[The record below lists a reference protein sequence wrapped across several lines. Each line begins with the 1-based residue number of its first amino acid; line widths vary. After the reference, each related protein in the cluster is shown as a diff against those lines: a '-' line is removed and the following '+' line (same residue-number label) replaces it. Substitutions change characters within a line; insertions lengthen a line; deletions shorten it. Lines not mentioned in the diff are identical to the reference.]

1 MAKKF
6 AVIGLGVFGSHLAIK
21 LAEHGA
27 EVLAIDSNYD
37 KLENIKELVTLTVK
51 LDSTDKIALKN
62 QQLDEFD
69 AVIVGIGDDF
79 EASILTTAILQ
90 QIGVK
95 RIIVRG
101 TTSIHKKIF
110 NHLEIEEIILPAEE
124 AAERLAE
131 SLAIDKVIGSF
142 MITSEYVIVEAK
154 TPQSLLGKSL
164 RELNLPNNRNVS
176 LVTIKKIEAKNKL
189 LGIGK
194 KTVEKVIGIPKP
206 DTIIEAEDIL
216 ILFGKKKDIENLL
229 KGD

>member
-124 AAERLAE
+124 AANRLAE
-131 SLAIDKVIGSF
+131 SLVIEKVVDSF
-142 MITSEYVIVEAK
+142 MVTSEYVIVEAK
-154 TPQSLLGKSL
+154 PPQSMLGKNL
-164 RELNLPNNRNVS
+164 LELNLPNNNNVS
-176 LVTIKKIEAKNKL
+176 LITIKKVESKNKL

-194 KTVEKVIGIPKP
+194 KTIEKAIGIPKP
-206 DTIIEAEDIL
+206 DTIIEPEDIL
-216 ILFGKKKDIENLL
+216 IMFGKQKDIENLL

>member
-6 AVIGLGVFGSHLAIK
+6 AVIGLGVFGSYLAIK

-37 KLENIKELVTLTVK
+37 KLENIKDFVTLTVR
-51 LDSTDKIALKN
+51 LDSTDKTALKN
-62 QQLDEFD
+62 QRLDEFD
-69 AVIVGIGDDF
+69 AVIIGIGDNF
-79 EASILTTAILQ
+79 EASILTTAVLQ

-131 SLAIDKVIGSF
+131 SLAIEKVVGSF
-142 MITSEYVIVEAK
+142 MVTSEHVIVEAK
-154 TPQSLLGKSL
+154 TPQSFVDKKLIDLKL
-164 RELNLPNNRNVS
+164 TENHNVS
-176 LVTIKKIEAKNKL
+176 LITIKKIESTTKL
-189 LGIGK
+189 LGFGK
-194 KTVEKVIGIPKP
+194 KTIEKSIGIPKD
-206 DTIIEAEDIL
+206 DTVIEQDDIL
-216 ILFGKKKDIENLL
+216 VLFGKQKDIESLL
-229 KGD
+229 RTD